1 MARIWWWKNEE
12 KCCKQDDCIHCKQSH
27 CIWMLTLLYSKKS
40 SASFRLH
47 WQCIGRM
54 YWHFST
60 TLDLFHQNAK
70 TTSMVFTPLLSVFLV
85 FLLNYSPKPK
95 AERWQ
100 NHNRIS
106 SVNPIFYRPWY
117 RVSQQILYVVLTL
130 QKIQAHPV
138 WDIWGKICDILWK
151 LEESSSILHI
161 VRFLWLWW
169 WLSPVAL
176 QSTYASTFGKNRPA
190 AAKSKRGEMRKPSSR
205 QLFNFKGDN
214 IGG

>member
-85 FLLNYSPKPK
+85 FLLNYSPKLNVGKTTTEYHQWTPSFIDLDTVCLNK
-95 AERWQ
+95 
-100 NHNRIS
+100 
-106 SVNPIFYRPWY
+106 FCMWY
-117 RVSQQILYVVLTL
+117 WRSKKSRLTL
-130 QKIQAHPV
+130 YEIYG
-138 WDIWGKICDILWK
+138 GKICDILWK

>member
-85 FLLNYSPKPK
+85 FLLNYSPKPNVGK
-95 AERWQ
+95 TTTEYHQWTPSFIDLDTVCL
-100 NHNRIS
+100 NK
-106 SVNPIFYRPWY
+106 FCMWY
-117 RVSQQILYVVLTL
+117 WRSKKSRLTL
-130 QKIQAHPV
+130 YEIYGGKYVTFCESWRNQAQFCTLWDFYDYDDGWAQWLCSPLTQAHLAKI
-138 WDIWGKICDILWK
+138 DQLLLKAKGGKWESLV
-151 LEESSSILHI
+151 LGSSSTSRETTLG
-161 VRFLWLWW
+161 
-169 WLSPVAL
+169 
-176 QSTYASTFGKNRPA
+176 GK
-190 AAKSKRGEMRKPSSR
+190 
-205 QLFNFKGDN
+205 
-214 IGG
+214 